1 MDNFQFHFEVKKNLK
16 EEDSRDETVKKLNEE
31 PISDGPYGQGDND
44 DKVNEE
50 IKEQLIK
57 IESLTK
63 QLESMRMELKDAQ
76 ETNLKLCKDSAELER
91 KLELRDAE
99 ISRVKEDAERRIAE
113 LTAGY
118 KRSTLA
124 YVAMSYALQAALS
137 LLYLLQ

>member
-16 EEDSRDETVKKLNEE
+16 EEVSRDETVKLNEE

-76 ETNLKLCKDSAELER
+76 ETNMKLCKNSAELER
-91 KLELRDAE
+91 KLKIRDAE
-99 ISRVKEDAERRIAE
+99 ISRAKEDAERRIAE

>member
-1 MDNFQFHFEVKKNLK
+1 MDNFQFHFEVKKKLK
-16 EEDSRDETVKKLNEE
+16 EEDSRDETVKLKE
-31 PISDGPYGQGDND
+31 PVSYGPYGHGDND
-44 DKVNEE
+44 DKV
-50 IKEQLIK
+50 KEQLMK

-76 ETNLKLCKDSAELER
+76 ETNLKLCENSADLER
-91 KLELRDAE
+91 KLNLRDAE
-99 ISRVKEDAERRIAE
+99 IAQVKKDAERRIAE

>member
-16 EEDSRDETVKKLNEE
+16 EEDSRDETVKLKE
-31 PISDGPYGQGDND
+31 PVSYGPYGHGDND
-44 DKVNEE
+44 DKV
-50 IKEQLIK
+50 KEQLMK

-76 ETNLKLCKDSAELER
+76 ETNLKLCENSAELER
-91 KLELRDAE
+91 KLNLRDAE
-99 ISRVKEDAERRIAE
+99 IAQVKKDAERRIAE

>member
-1 MDNFQFHFEVKKNLK
+1 MDNFQFHFEVKKNLMDA
-16 EEDSRDETVKKLNEE
+16 DSRDETVKLNEE
-31 PISDGPYGQGDND
+31 PVSDGPYGHGDND

-76 ETNLKLCKDSAELER
+76 ETNLKLCENSAELER
-91 KLELRDAE
+91 KLKLRDAE
-99 ISRVKEDAERRIAE
+99 IAQVKKDAERRIAE

>member
-1 MDNFQFHFEVKKNLK
+1 MDNFQFHFEVKKKLK
-16 EEDSRDETVKKLNEE
+16 EEDSRDETVKLKE
-31 PISDGPYGQGDND
+31 PVSYGPYGHGDND
-44 DKVNEE
+44 DKV
-50 IKEQLIK
+50 KEQLMK

-76 ETNLKLCKDSAELER
+76 ETNLKLCENSADLER
-91 KLELRDAE
+91 KLNLRDAE
-99 ISRVKEDAERRIAE
+99 IARVKEDAERRIAE

>member
-1 MDNFQFHFEVKKNLK
+1 MDNFQFHFEVKKKLK
-16 EEDSRDETVKKLNEE
+16 EEDSRDETVKLKE
-31 PISDGPYGQGDND
+31 PVSYGPYGHGDND
-44 DKVNEE
+44 DKV
-50 IKEQLIK
+50 KEQLMK

-76 ETNLKLCKDSAELER
+76 ETNLKLCENSAELER
-91 KLELRDAE
+91 KLKLRDAE
-99 ISRVKEDAERRIAE
+99 IAQVKKDAERRIAE

>member
-16 EEDSRDETVKKLNEE
+16 EEDSRDETVKLNEE
-31 PISDGPYGQGDND
+31 PVSDGPYGHGDND
-44 DKVNEE
+44 DKV
-50 IKEQLIK
+50 KEQLMK

-76 ETNLKLCKDSAELER
+76 ETNLKLCENSAELER
-91 KLELRDAE
+91 KLNLRDAE
-99 ISRVKEDAERRIAE
+99 IAQVKKDAERRIAE

>member
-1 MDNFQFHFEVKKNLK
+1 MDNFQFHFEVKKKLK
-16 EEDSRDETVKKLNEE
+16 EEDSRDETVKLKE
-31 PISDGPYGQGDND
+31 PVSYGPYGHGDND
-44 DKVNEE
+44 DKV
-50 IKEQLIK
+50 KEQLMK

-76 ETNLKLCKDSAELER
+76 ETNLKLCENSAELER
-91 KLELRDAE
+91 KLNLRDAE
-99 ISRVKEDAERRIAE
+99 IARVKEDAERRIAE

>member
-16 EEDSRDETVKKLNEE
+16 EEDSRDETVKLKE
-31 PISDGPYGQGDND
+31 PVSYGPYGHGDND
-44 DKVNEE
+44 DKV
-50 IKEQLIK
+50 KEQLMK

-76 ETNLKLCKDSAELER
+76 ETNLKLCENSADLER
-91 KLELRDAE
+91 KLNLRDAE
-99 ISRVKEDAERRIAE
+99 IARVKEDAERRIAE

>member
-1 MDNFQFHFEVKKNLK
+1 M
-16 EEDSRDETVKKLNEE
+16 
-31 PISDGPYGQGDND
+31 
-44 DKVNEE
+44 
-50 IKEQLIK
+50 K

-76 ETNLKLCKDSAELER
+76 ETNLKLCENSAELER
-91 KLELRDAE
+91 KLKLRDAE
-99 ISRVKEDAERRIAE
+99 IAQVKKDAERRIAE

>member
-1 MDNFQFHFEVKKNLK
+1 MDNFQFHFEVKKKLK
-16 EEDSRDETVKKLNEE
+16 EEDSRDETVKLKE
-31 PISDGPYGQGDND
+31 PVSYGPYGHGDND
-44 DKVNEE
+44 DKV
-50 IKEQLIK
+50 KEQLMK

-76 ETNLKLCKDSAELER
+76 ETNLKLCENSADLER
-91 KLELRDAE
+91 KLNLRDAE
-99 ISRVKEDAERRIAE
+99 IAQVKKDAERRIAE

-124 YVAMSYALQAALS
+124 HVAMSYALQAALS

>member
-1 MDNFQFHFEVKKNLK
+1 MDNFQFHFEVKKKLK
-16 EEDSRDETVKKLNEE
+16 EEDSRDETVKLKE
-31 PISDGPYGQGDND
+31 PVSYGPYGHGDND
-44 DKVNEE
+44 DKV
-50 IKEQLIK
+50 KEQLMK

-76 ETNLKLCKDSAELER
+76 ETNLKLCENSADLER
-91 KLELRDAE
+91 KLNLRDAE
-99 ISRVKEDAERRIAE
+99 IAQVKEDAERRIAE

>member
-1 MDNFQFHFEVKKNLK
+1 MDNFQFHFEVKKKLK
-16 EEDSRDETVKKLNEE
+16 EEDSRDETVKLKE
-31 PISDGPYGQGDND
+31 PVSYGPYGHGDND
-44 DKVNEE
+44 DKV
-50 IKEQLIK
+50 KEQLMK

-76 ETNLKLCKDSAELER
+76 ETNLKLCENSAGLER
-91 KLELRDAE
+91 KLNLRDAE
-99 ISRVKEDAERRIAE
+99 IAQVKKDAERRIAE

>member
-1 MDNFQFHFEVKKNLK
+1 MDNFQFHFEVKKKLK
-16 EEDSRDETVKKLNEE
+16 EEDSRDETVKLKE
-31 PISDGPYGQGDND
+31 PVSYGPYGHGDND
-44 DKVNEE
+44 DKV
-50 IKEQLIK
+50 KEQLMK

-63 QLESMRMELKDAQ
+63 QLESMRMELKDTQ
-76 ETNLKLCKDSAELER
+76 ETNLKLCKNSAELER
-91 KLELRDAE
+91 KLKLRDAE
-99 ISRVKEDAERRIAE
+99 IAQVKKDAERRIAE